1 MAERRYTTIFGAA
14 LVTAALATF
23 GIYRVLQAS
32 KAQNRVITRP
42 VVIAFKDVSEGKAI
56 DRASV
61 TVAEWPVNTIPAGA
75 YASVDSV
82 VNRVTRVDVFRGEV
96 LVPGRSGA
104 GRNRPRA
111 SGQDQPGQARHLRAH
126 RRCLGPERH
135 GPAEQPRGRPRRHPR
150 HEDAE
155 GRREDVH
162 VEHARAGGRYDQ
174 PDERRQPPDSGGRPS
189 ASR

>member
-1 MAERRYTTIFGAA
+1 
-14 LVTAALATF
+14 VTAALATF

-96 LVPGRSGA
+96 IVPGRLAPDGT
-104 GRNRPRA
+104 GPGLQVKINPGKRA
-111 SGQDQPGQARHLRAH
+111 LSVKSTMSRA
-126 RRCLGPERH
+126 
-135 GPAEQPRGRPRRHPR
+135 
-150 HEDAE
+150 
-155 GRREDVH
+155 
-162 VEHARAGGRYDQ
+162 
-174 PDERRQPPDSGGRPS
+174 
-189 ASR
+189 